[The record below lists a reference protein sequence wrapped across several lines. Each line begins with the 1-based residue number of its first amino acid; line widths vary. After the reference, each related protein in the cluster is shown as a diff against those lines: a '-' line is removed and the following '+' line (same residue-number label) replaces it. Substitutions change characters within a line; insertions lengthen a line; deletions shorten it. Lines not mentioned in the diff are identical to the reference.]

1 MTRLK
6 AVLSGLGWLSGFVQ
20 VVLLVMAVAWIPQVH
35 AAEAEKSDNGI
46 SVLEAFD
53 KQQQQ
58 RVQQESALTD
68 HEKHLIMFSLAI
80 PLLILLLITAGLGI
94 ATGVFGK
101 KLFIPHMIT
110 AGLTITLAVAH
121 VVAGLVWFYPF

>member
-1 MTRLK
+1 MTRFK
-6 AVLSGLGWLSGFVQ
+6 AALSRLGWLAGMVQ
-20 VVLLVMAVAWIPQVH
+20 VMMLVMAMAYGPQAQ
-35 AAEAEKSDNGI
+35 AAEAAKSDNGI

-110 AGLTITLAVAH
+110 AGLTVTLAVAH